1 MKHTSEHFPQQCA
14 QSIASVQVSSPQT
27 SSNLEILRVA
37 SSLRCPKGC
46 GLILCVTVVQS
57 PRWNTLKRVET
68 RWKDGGW
75 GTMIAKI
82 PPWTW
87 LGTRFAICEVWLND
101 TRIVSTSAAMN
112 IRGITWNKFRNKQM
126 NSKWIANKLPR
137 PHFLNASSRTELPAH
152 AAKITNIITRMMDI
166 AMAQH

>member
-1 MKHTSEHFPQQCA
+1 M
-14 QSIASVQVSSPQT
+14 
-27 SSNLEILRVA
+27 
-37 SSLRCPKGC
+37 CPKHRKCPSVLSTDFIEFGNSKSRVITPLSK
-46 GLILCVTVVQS
+46 GVWPDLERDRR
-57 PRWNTLKRVET
+57 PKPTLKHVET

-75 GTMIAKI
+75 ETMIAKI